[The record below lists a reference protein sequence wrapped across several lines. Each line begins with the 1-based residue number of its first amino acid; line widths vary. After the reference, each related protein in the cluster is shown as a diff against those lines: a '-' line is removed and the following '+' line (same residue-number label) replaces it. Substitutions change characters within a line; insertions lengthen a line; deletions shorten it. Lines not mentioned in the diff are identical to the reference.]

1 MRNRYIKLNSQFQ
14 SQHANQYYPQ
24 QHSQPSQFNQRYPYG
39 IPMQE
44 FRPDQQLID
53 QSSIEARQS
62 LITAADSQQK
72 VEKQTNI
79 MSMY

>member
-1 MRNRYIKLNSQFQ
+1 
-14 SQHANQYYPQ
+14 
-24 QHSQPSQFNQRYPYG
+24 
-39 IPMQE
+39 MQE